1 MPLGLDGAP
10 LAARDGELSLVASIE
25 EHHASGVSGK
35 LSWISAI
42 NQK

>member
-10 LAARDGELSLVASIE
+10 LAACDSELSLVATIE

-35 LSWISAI
+35 LSRIGAI
-42 NQK
+42 NQE